1 MEMTNP
7 VFRKVVLD
15 FSNNLWRH
23 IHTEVLKKQNL
34 SMADGILFP
43 TKFAALCSQQEI
55 GFIYKNHNFKL
66 TFVGLST
73 FPPSFPSLPQDILL
87 PPKMPQ

>member
-1 MEMTNP
+1 MGVTNP
-7 VFRKVVLD
+7 VFQKVVLG
-15 FSNNLWRH
+15 FTNNLWRH
-23 IHTEVLKKQNL
+23 IHTEILEKQIP

-55 GFIYKNHNFKL
+55 GFIFKNHNSKL